1 MQSTAWRYFGRTKP
15 ICCGMALQSFGA
27 CRISTFDF
35 GRTKPILIARRSWRT
50 RYFWQNE
57 TNFIGGPQ
65 CQSRFGPSAFIKND
79 LAIIGKGPDRNQL
92 DGSAEF
98 CDATKCRGD
107 CFR

>member
-15 ICCGMALQSFGA
+15 ILIA
-27 CRISTFDF
+27 CR
-35 GRTKPILIARRSWRT
+35 SWCT
-50 RYFWQNE
+50 QDFWQNE
-57 TNFIGGPQ
+57 ANVIGKGAKHQ
-65 CQSRFGPSAFIKND
+65 RRFGLSPLIKND
-79 LAIIGKGPDRNQL
+79 LAIIGKGPDQNQL